1 MITTAISTAD
11 YRELHLFIVR
21 ESTENVPAF
30 VRLRKEHVQAHTVQT
45 VHNDYVTDNSS
56 NVTGS
61 ATQTVEEATVTQA
74 PHQHLV
80 MQVTPQST
88 YRFETEGVTITLAYL
103 ADCENIIER
112 GIAVLDLD
120 PRHPSHPQSADQAR
134 ASVHYEPPINWMN
147 DPNGLCYFKGYYHLF
162 YQYNPYGWG
171 WDSMHWGHAASPDMI
186 HWTHLPVFVEPQPR
200 MLEDL
205 EFTGGAFSG
214 SAITVDENGR
224 PCAGENA
231 AAIRF
236 YLTRHEETRGDE
248 TSVVEYQTS
257 FLSTDGVHAE
267 QETTVITPEAA
278 FGRDFRDPKI
288 DVAWPDGIARIVTA
302 TNVPIASLP
311 VEQQSPLTS
320 DADPVDFV
328 LSATE
333 TAGTHEPDVSR
344 VPAIAL
350 YTNESSTLSNEGWQ
364 YRSIVLADTDYPQS
378 RTFECP
384 DLCVIDGKT
393 VAMAALMHIRTH
405 NGTYQPIRWY
415 VGELDGNNFHVDR
428 AGWADTGNTYYA
440 TQSFLTPDG
449 RRVAFGWLSDFYGI
463 RKERAGFANGAMSL
477 PRELHVRDGVL
488 YSRPVQEAY
497 RELIDEQ
504 LVLQEG
510 VAQVPGNAYYADI
523 RDISGNLRVILSH
536 TDSLTWTLE
545 CDGSNVR
552 CVNSGTDAYDMT
564 SIAKVDHVD
573 RIEIWQDHGIM
584 EIFVNDGESAIT
596 LLADDA
602 RANGSFSYQGDASV
616 KLYQVR
622 L

>member
-1 MITTAISTAD
+1 MITTIFSSGN
-11 YRELHLFIVR
+11 YSELHLFVAHDAKQD
-21 ESTENVPAF
+21 EPVY
-30 VRLRKEHVQAHTVQT
+30 VRLRAL
-45 VHNDYVTDNSS
+45 
-56 NVTGS
+56 S
-61 ATQTVEEATVTQA
+61 ATNTDKTSETIRTNEINTINVAITNA
-74 PHQHLV
+74 PHQHLII
-80 MQVTPQST
+80 QVNPQSS
-88 YRFETEGVTITLAYL
+88 YQLETDGVLITLAYL
-103 ADCENIIER
+103 AECDHILEQ

-120 PRHPSHPQSADQAR
+120 PRHPAHPQNNQAR
-134 ASVHYEPPINWMN
+134 ASIHYEPPINWMN

-162 YQYNPYGWG
+162 YQYNPFGWG
-171 WDSMHWGHAASPDMI
+171 WDSMHWGHAVSQDMI
-186 HWTHLPVFVEPQPR
+186 HWKHLPVFVEPQAR

-205 EFTGGAFSG
+205 GFTGGAFSG
-214 SAITVDENGR
+214 SAVTVDENGR

-257 FLSTDGVHAE
+257 FISTDGVHAE
-267 QETTVITPEAA
+267 PEMTVIEPEMT

-288 DVAWPDGIARIVTA
+288 DVAWPDNTARIVTA
-302 TNVPIASLP
+302 TNVPISNLP
-311 VEQQSPLTS
+311 QEQQTPLTS
-320 DADPVDFV
+320 TAEPVDFV

-333 TAGTHEPDVSR
+333 PAGTHKPDESR

-350 YTNESSTLSNEGWQ
+350 YTNTSETLDNSAWRYQ
-364 YRSIVLADTDYPQS
+364 SIVLADTDYPQS

-384 DLCVIDGKT
+384 DLCVLDGKT
-393 VAMAALMHIRTH
+393 VAMAALMHIRTQS
-405 NGTYQPIRWY
+405 GTYQPIRWY
-415 VGELDGNNFHVDR
+415 VGELEGDRLRIER

-477 PRELHVRDGVL
+477 PRELHVRGGVL

-497 RELIDEQ
+497 DELLGEQ
-504 LVLQEG
+504 LELRDG
-510 VAQVPGNAYYADI
+510 TAQVLGNAYYADI
-523 RDISGNLRVILSH
+523 RDISGALQVILSQ
-536 TDSLTWTLE
+536 TDSLTWTLKCE
-545 CDGSNVR
+545 AGHVR
-552 CVNSGTDAYDMT
+552 CVNSGATAYNVT
-564 SIAKVDHVD
+564 GIANVESVK

-584 EIFVNDGESAIT
+584 EIFVNDGEAAIT

-602 RANGSFSYQGDASV
+602 RADGLFTYQGDASV